1 MIGYPSLSL
10 LLLRVTKAYQNL
22 LRIDMKK
29 LFKLSSMALFVSV
42 LSGCLASNTSPVGV
56 NCDYSQG
63 KPLWE
68 MPLVC
73 QGR

>member
-1 MIGYPSLSL
+1 
-10 LLLRVTKAYQNL
+10 
-22 LRIDMKK
+22 MKK
-29 LFKLSSMALFVSV
+29 ILLYTSLAISILG
-42 LSGCLASNTSPVGV
+42 LSGCLASTYSPVGV

-68 MPLVC
+68 MPLDC

>member
-1 MIGYPSLSL
+1 MKEYKTIFILVFL
-10 LLLRVTKAYQNL
+10 L
-22 LRIDMKK
+22 
-29 LFKLSSMALFVSV
+29 V
-42 LSGCLASNTSPVGV
+42 LDGCAASTTSPIGV

-68 MPLVC
+68 MPLDC

>member
-1 MIGYPSLSL
+1 
-10 LLLRVTKAYQNL
+10 
-22 LRIDMKK
+22 MKK
-29 LFKLSSMALFVSV
+29 LVATFAVILFALA
-42 LSGCLASNTSPVGV
+42 LSGCLASTYSPVGV

-68 MPLVC
+68 MPLDC

>member
-1 MIGYPSLSL
+1 
-10 LLLRVTKAYQNL
+10 
-22 LRIDMKK
+22 MKK
-29 LFKLSSMALFVSV
+29 LFKLSCIALFVWV
-42 LSGCLASNTSPVGV
+42 LSGCLASTTSPVGV

-68 MPLVC
+68 MPLDC

>member
-1 MIGYPSLSL
+1 
-10 LLLRVTKAYQNL
+10 
-22 LRIDMKK
+22 MKK
-29 LFKLSSMALFVSV
+29 LLLTITATLVAMA
-42 LSGCLASNTSPVGV
+42 LSGCLASTTSPVGV

-68 MPLVC
+68 MPLDC

>member
-1 MIGYPSLSL
+1 MRHLFTITL
-10 LLLRVTKAYQNL
+10 LT
-22 LRIDMKK
+22 
-29 LFKLSSMALFVSV
+29 FVAIA
-42 LSGCLASNTSPVGV
+42 LSGCLASATSPDGV

-73 QGR
+73 QGK

>member
-1 MIGYPSLSL
+1 
-10 LLLRVTKAYQNL
+10 
-22 LRIDMKK
+22 MKK
-29 LFKLSSMALFVSV
+29 LLLIITPTLFAMTLV
-42 LSGCLASNTSPVGV
+42 GCLARTTSPVGV

-68 MPLVC
+68 MPPDC

>member
-1 MIGYPSLSL
+1 MRHL
-10 LLLRVTKAYQNL
+10 LTITLLAFIATTLA
-22 LRIDMKK
+22 
-29 LFKLSSMALFVSV
+29 
-42 LSGCLASNTSPVGV
+42 GCLASTTSPDGVG
-56 NCDYSQG
+56 CDFKQG

>member
-1 MIGYPSLSL
+1 M
-10 LLLRVTKAYQNL
+10 KNL
-22 LRIDMKK
+22 FIVFGSAMLI
-29 LFKLSSMALFVSV
+29 LG
-42 LSGCLASNTSPVGV
+42 LSGCLASTTSPVGV

-68 MPLVC
+68 MPLAC

>member
-1 MIGYPSLSL
+1 
-10 LLLRVTKAYQNL
+10 
-22 LRIDMKK
+22 MKK
-29 LFKLSSMALFVSV
+29 ILQISLATLIISGLA
-42 LSGCLASNTSPVGV
+42 GCLASTTSPIGV

-68 MPLVC
+68 MPLDC

>member
-1 MIGYPSLSL
+1 MKIL
-10 LLLRVTKAYQNL
+10 LNMLL
-22 LRIDMKK
+22 
-29 LFKLSSMALFVSV
+29 V
-42 LSGCLASNTSPVGV
+42 LILGGCAASTTSPIGV

-68 MPLVC
+68 MPVDC

>member
-1 MIGYPSLSL
+1 
-10 LLLRVTKAYQNL
+10 
-22 LRIDMKK
+22 MKK
-29 LFKLSSMALFVSV
+29 LLLTITTTLFALTLV
-42 LSGCLASNTSPVGV
+42 GCLASTTSPVGV

-68 MPLVC
+68 MPLDC

>member
-1 MIGYPSLSL
+1 
-10 LLLRVTKAYQNL
+10 
-22 LRIDMKK
+22 MKK
-29 LFKLSSMALFVSV
+29 FTGICFVILTSFALV
-42 LSGCLASNTSPVGV
+42 GCLASTASPVGV

-68 MPLVC
+68 MPLDC

>member
-1 MIGYPSLSL
+1 MKSFFITFGSAL
-10 LLLRVTKAYQNL
+10 LVLA
-22 LRIDMKK
+22 
-29 LFKLSSMALFVSV
+29 
-42 LSGCLASNTSPVGV
+42 LSGCLASTTSPEGV
-56 NCDYSQG
+56 SCDYRQE